1 MKTPF
6 LRPLLASV
14 VAVGALGASLVT
26 ALTASAQYG
35 ADLRVNGQKEITLT
49 GNGPWTVH
57 VTGTNYTAPAV
68 APSTGG
74 GVYILFGEVKLA
86 NWGPSHR
93 GSGGNGLFGH
103 AYTYGGDAD
112 YSTRSDDGSGL
123 NRFVAFHPVGA
134 DANATDFFMTLG
146 AQSGITRPGSFG
158 TGRSGANL
166 TLTIPS
172 PVFTYVNPMNDQ
184 PVTVDCR
191 TANCGVYTI
200 GAHGVAERA
209 NEQFVRIKFAAA
221 PSGNTGGGGGAAAPG
236 GSSGAP
242 AGGTGSSGVGS
253 GTQATTGGQTTGSGS
268 ATALTPEQI
277 AFLKALQ
284 DKRSQQAA
292 PVDAASGSDPAAA
305 ETASAAEAIAAEA
318 AAAEAAVASAVAGE
332 TTIVADESV
341 DVGDDTT
348 TTTARATEVAKG
360 VETVTVNDADGGSAA
375 LVWGSA
381 LGISVLAAGGVL
393 VWRKKAASV

>member
-1 MKTPF
+1 MKHSF

-26 ALTASAQYG
+26 APTASAQYG

-74 GVYILFGEVKLA
+74 GVYVLFGEVKLA

-112 YSTRSDDGSGL
+112 YATRSDDGSGL
-123 NRFVAFHPVGA
+123 NRFAAFYPVGA

-166 TLTIPS
+166 TITIPS

-209 NEQFVRIKFAAA
+209 NEQFVRIKFAAGGD
-221 PSGNTGGGGGAAAPG
+221 SGGGNTGGSAGGSTPGGNTGGATTPGSTGNAGAVANGGGAKGGGAKGGAAAPTPTTL
-236 GSSGAP
+236 SP
-242 AGGTGSSGVGS
+242 A
-253 GTQATTGGQTTGSGS
+253 QAEELRQRLL
-268 ATALTPEQI
+268 AA
-277 AFLKALQ
+277 KAQL
-284 DKRSQQAA
+284 DAEAA
-292 PVDAASGSDPAAA
+292 AAA
-305 ETASAAEAIAAEA
+305 EAALAAEA
-318 AAAEAAVASAVAGE
+318 AAAADAAGVAAETSIADPGAVEDAA
-332 TTIVADESV
+332 T
-341 DVGDDTT
+341 DTT
-348 TTTARATEVAKG
+348 TTTKKATEVARG
-360 VETVTVNDADGGSAA
+360 AETVTVNDADGGSVG
-375 LVWGSA
+375 LVAGLA
-381 LGISVLAAGGVL
+381 IGIPVLAAGGVL
-393 VWRKKAASV
+393 VWRRKAAEA

>member
-1 MKTPF
+1 MKHPI
-6 LRPLLASV
+6 LRSLLAGI
-14 VAVGALGASLVT
+14 VAAGAIGASLII
-26 ALTASAQYG
+26 APAASAQYG

-74 GVYILFGEVKLA
+74 GVYVLFGEVKLA

-112 YSTRSDDGSGL
+112 YATRSDDGSGL
-123 NRFVAFHPVGA
+123 NRFAAFYPVGA

-146 AQSGITRPGSFG
+146 AQSGITKPGSFG

-166 TLTIPS
+166 TITIPS

-209 NEQFVRIKFAAA
+209 NEQFVRIKFVAGGDSGGGITGGGAGGST
-221 PSGNTGGGGGAAAPG
+221 PGGNTGGAATPGSTGNAGAVANGGGAKGGAAAPTPTTL
-236 GSSGAP
+236 SP
-242 AGGTGSSGVGS
+242 A
-253 GTQATTGGQTTGSGS
+253 QA
-268 ATALTPEQI
+268 EQLRQKLL
-277 AFLKALQ
+277 AAKAQL
-284 DKRSQQAA
+284 
-292 PVDAASGSDPAAA
+292 DAEAAA
-305 ETASAAEAIAAEA
+305 AA
-318 AAAEAAVASAVAGE
+318 AAAEAAPPAEALAAADAAAVAAE
-332 TTIVADESV
+332 TSIADTGAVE
-341 DVGDDTT
+341 DAATDTT
-348 TTTARATEVAKG
+348 TTTKKATEVARG
-360 VETVTVNDADGGSAA
+360 AETVTVNDADGGSVG
-375 LVWGSA
+375 LVASLA
-381 LGISVLAAGGVL
+381 IGIPVLAAGGVL
-393 VWRKKAASV
+393 VWRRKAAEA

>member
-1 MKTPF
+1 MKHPI
-6 LRPLLASV
+6 LRSLLAGI
-14 VAVGALGASLVT
+14 VAAGAIGASLII
-26 ALTASAQYG
+26 APAASAQYG

-74 GVYILFGEVKLA
+74 GVYVLFGEVKLA

-103 AYTYGGDAD
+103 AYAYGGDAD
-112 YSTRSDDGSGL
+112 YATRSDDGSGL
-123 NRFVAFHPVGA
+123 NRFAAFYPVGA

-146 AQSGITRPGSFG
+146 AQSGITKPGSFG

-166 TLTIPS
+166 TITIPS

-209 NEQFVRIKFAAA
+209 NEQFVRIKFVAGGDSGGGITGGGAGGST
-221 PSGNTGGGGGAAAPG
+221 PGGNTGGAATPGSTGNAGAVANGGGAKGGAAAPTPTTL
-236 GSSGAP
+236 SP
-242 AGGTGSSGVGS
+242 A
-253 GTQATTGGQTTGSGS
+253 QA
-268 ATALTPEQI
+268 EQLRQKLL
-277 AFLKALQ
+277 AAKAQL
-284 DKRSQQAA
+284 
-292 PVDAASGSDPAAA
+292 DAEAAA
-305 ETASAAEAIAAEA
+305 AA
-318 AAAEAAVASAVAGE
+318 AAAEAAPPAEALAAADAAAVAAE
-332 TTIVADESV
+332 TSIADTGAVE
-341 DVGDDTT
+341 DAATDTT
-348 TTTARATEVAKG
+348 TTTKKATEVARG
-360 VETVTVNDADGGSAA
+360 AETVTVNDADGGSVG
-375 LVWGSA
+375 LVASLA
-381 LGISVLAAGGVL
+381 IGIPVLAAGGVL
-393 VWRKKAASV
+393 VWRRKAAEA